1 MLIIVLFIT
10 NSRKARRP
18 GFILNIISLF
28 LYGVNCIV
36 SLSVGW
42 LHQYSYGVA
51 ENHIPNVA
59 RELYPTTT
67 LFAISMIACVAQGV
81 MYLCILVSLILQVRV
96 VFVDR
101 PRSRY
106 VITVIL
112 TALSLGLEACY
123 ITFRAFI
130 LIHYTFSAEEHLSF
144 DVLEVPLKPIFDL
157 SFVAVVSIC
166 CLLFLFKLFVVI
178 KASRGIRGFMTF
190 GPLQLLFLT
199 FLFCL
204 VVPGNNPPLACFSLL
219 PSHLIQSCVDCPS
232 IHAMR
237 LFHFSL
243 RGTPC
248 VHASDSLTMS
258 VQRGR

>member
-1 MLIIVLFIT
+1 MVSTVSFHCLL
-10 NSRKARRP
+10 A
-18 GFILNIISLF
+18 GF
-28 LYGVNCIV
+28 
-36 SLSVGW
+36 
-42 LHQYSYGVA
+42 QYSYGVA
-51 ENHIPNVA
+51 ESHIPNVA
-59 RELYPTTT
+59 RELYATTT
-67 LFAISMIACVAQGV
+67 LFAISMIACVAQGI
-81 MYLCILVSLILQVRV
+81 MYLSILVSLILQVRV

-123 ITFRAFI
+123 IAFRAFI

-258 VQRGR
+258 VQKRSMKL